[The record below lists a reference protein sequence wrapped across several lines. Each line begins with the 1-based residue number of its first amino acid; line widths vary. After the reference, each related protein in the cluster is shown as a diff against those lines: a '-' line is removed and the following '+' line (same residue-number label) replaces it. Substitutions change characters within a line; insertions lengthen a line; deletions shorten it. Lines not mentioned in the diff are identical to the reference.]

1 MNQDKTNGHNQS
13 VNVDALLDEVTAHI
27 QQGDLTR
34 AKLSLRGAL
43 QTHTMHALGELAQE
57 LHQKGDSSA
66 AELLL
71 DNMRGIYQEM
81 RHNVAQQLS
90 PEMLEVMRRTE
101 ELHEQASYSNPESVY
116 RDVLAVH
123 ETILGKEHPLTK
135 ITRENLAQVYEQ
147 MGEADKAATVRAGEL
162 P

>member
-34 AKLSLRGAL
+34 AKLSLRVAL
-43 QTHTMHALGELAQE
+43 QTHTMHALGELAQD

-71 DNMRGIYQEM
+71 DNMRGIYQDM

-101 ELHEQASYSNPESVY
+101 ELHDKAGSSGPESTC
-116 RDVLAVH
+116 RNILAAH
-123 ETILGKEHPLTK
+123 ESTLGKDHPLTK
-135 ITRENLAQVYEQ
+135 ITRENLVQVYEQ